1 MPRISRQQKY
11 TVSVKESIVL
21 NTKILFELF

>member
-1 MPRISRQQKY
+1 MLRISRQQIY

>member
-21 NTKILFELF
+21 NTKILF